1 MKFSSLDSQNALSMT
16 SMPGVFEQVA
26 FIDINSFISSISLGY
41 RVIPMCATSDHLG

>member
-26 FIDINSFISSISLGY
+26 FFNRNSFISGGKP
-41 RVIPMCATSDHLG
+41 RVQSDPNMCYK